1 MGKIQKIREQKKIE
15 EITGQMEKFQRNK
28 KIAVSI
34 FFSLAAIGLLIY
46 GIVKF
51 LNWKIDSSDNASEVK
66 SLSTTPIPTP
76 KTESLFPSLG
86 PAAVG
91 QPIMQTDNNQQTAT
105 SQYAI
110 IETDKGNI
118 KLELYSADAPKTVAN
133 FISLINKGF
142 YNGLKF
148 HRVIADFMIQGGDPK
163 GDGTGGPGYSFED
176 EINPWSLGL
185 SEETIK
191 SYTAQGYQ
199 YTRNLTSHK
208 MTVGALAMA
217 NAGANTNGS
226 QFFIV
231 TQQDQ
236 PHLDGKHTVFGRV
249 IEGLDAVRKIQQGDV
264 IKEIKIVN

>member
-1 MGKIQKIREQKKIE
+1 MNKNAVWAVLVIAVVGALIVI
-15 EITGQMEKFQRNK
+15 GFLNK
-28 KIAVSI
+28 KDTINIMDENTNATTTVDAYDANPIAV
-34 FFSLAAIGLLIY
+34 FETNQGAF
-46 GIVKF
+46 
-51 LNWKIDSSDNASEVK
+51 EVELQLDK
-66 SLSTTPIPTP
+66 MPI
-76 KTESLFPSLG
+76 
-86 PAAVG
+86 
-91 QPIMQTDNNQQTAT
+91 TA
-105 SQYAI
+105 
-110 IETDKGNI
+110 GNFI
-118 KLELYSADAPKTVAN
+118 KLAKA
-133 FISLINKGF
+133 GF
-142 YNGLKF
+142 YDGTRF
-148 HRVIADFMIQGGDPK
+148 HRVIKDFMIQGGDPLTK
-163 GDGTGGPGYSFED
+163 SQPENVAIHGTGGPGYSFED

-191 SYTAQGYQ
+191 SYTVQGYQ